1 MVDEKFHFSNGEILN
16 KETFLIFFFLDE
28 RTLYSKTNR
37 KKTEVNIMSFTFCEC
52 VLMPSGIR
60 SAVAVTTI
68 IQLDLFF
75 LKLKFSYVVLNKDHR
90 LPIILW
96 WALSQYGY
104 HEWKHSKTLSLTSRT
119 GIFVFSEKGTPAK
132 SEHMAATQ
140 KLSIWFSCERKTLL
154 QYSGDILYLVF
165 QFPYLHN
172 TKT

>member
-1 MVDEKFHFSNGEILN
+1 MVDEKFHFSNGEILI

-28 RTLYSKTNR
+28 RTSYSKTNR

-60 SAVAVTTI
+60 SAVVVTTI

-90 LPIILW
+90 LPTVLW

-104 HEWKHSKTLSLTSRT
+104 HVWNTARPSLSPQGLEYLFFHRKVPQPRVNTWQQHRSCQSDSLVRGKHCCNTLE
-119 GIFVFSEKGTPAK
+119 IFP
-132 SEHMAATQ
+132 
-140 KLSIWFSCERKTLL
+140 I
-154 QYSGDILYLVF
+154 
-165 QFPYLHN
+165 
-172 TKT
+172 

>member
-1 MVDEKFHFSNGEILN
+1 
-16 KETFLIFFFLDE
+16 
-28 RTLYSKTNR
+28 
-37 KKTEVNIMSFTFCEC
+37 
-52 VLMPSGIR
+52 MPSGVR

-68 IQLDLFF
+68 VQLDRFF

-90 LPIILW
+90 LPTILW

-154 QYSGDILYLVF
+154 QYSGDILYLLF

-172 TKT
+172 TKTELSIKQDISKWKTPLIYTYKAFQTSRNFFLLRRHT